1 MVITKKDGTKI
12 SVNLLRRTLLT
23 PMLILVIFLLRA
35 LIELDK
41 VMYAL
46 GDRKSLSII
55 KSIAKQ
61 PADTATLRSQLNLS
75 RKQYYTRLSEMVEVG
90 LIRKYR
96 SNYTLTSF
104 GKMVYDALGIIE
116 LGLTNYWK
124 LKALDSLEF
133 AKTARVPHEERE
145 RILESLI
152 DNMKIKE
159 ILLAH

>member
-1 MVITKKDGTKI
+1 LYKFI
-12 SVNLLRRTLLT
+12 
-23 PMLILVIFLLRA
+23 A
-35 LIELDK
+35 LIELEK
-41 VMYAL
+41 VIDSL
-46 GDRKSLSII
+46 GDRKSLSIF
-55 KSIAKQ
+55 KYIANQ
-61 PADTATLRSQLNLS
+61 PSDTSTLRGQLNLS

-90 LIRKYR
+90 LIRKYH

-116 LGLTNYWK
+116 LGLTNFWK

-133 AKTARVPHEERE
+133 AKTARAPNEERE
-145 RILESLI
+145 MVLESLI

>member
-1 MVITKKDGTKI
+1 LTELEQVI
-12 SVNLLRRTLLT
+12 N
-23 PMLILVIFLLRA
+23 A
-35 LIELDK
+35 L
-41 VMYAL
+41 A
-46 GDRKSLSII
+46 DRKSLSIF
-55 KSIAKQ
+55 KYVAREPS
-61 PADTATLRSQLNLS
+61 DTSTLRRKLNLS
-75 RKQYYTRLSEMVEVG
+75 RKQYYTRLSEMVDVG
-90 LIRKYR
+90 IIRKYH

-104 GKMVYDALGIIE
+104 GKMVYDALGVIE

-133 AKTARVPHEERE
+133 AKSTKVPHEERE

>member
-1 MVITKKDGTKI
+1 
-12 SVNLLRRTLLT
+12 
-23 PMLILVIFLLRA
+23 MLILVIFLLLHIQA

-75 RKQYYTRLSEMVEVG
+75 RKQYYTRLSEMVDVG

-104 GKMVYDALGIIE
+104 GKMVFDALGIIE

-133 AKTARVPHEERE
+133 AKTARVPNEERE

>member
-1 MVITKKDGTKI
+1 MIVLEKVID
-12 SVNLLRRTLLT
+12 S
-23 PMLILVIFLLRA
+23 
-35 LIELDK
+35 
-41 VMYAL
+41 L
-46 GDRKSLSII
+46 GDRKSLSIF
-55 KSIAKQ
+55 KYIAKQ
-61 PADTATLRSQLNLS
+61 PSDTSTLRRQLSLS

-90 LIRKYR
+90 LIRKYH
-96 SNYTLTSF
+96 SNYNLTSF
-104 GKMVYDALGIIE
+104 GKMVYDALEIIE
-116 LGLTNYWK
+116 LGLTNFWK

>member
-1 MVITKKDGTKI
+1 MTELEQV
-12 SVNLLRRTLLT
+12 VNSL
-23 PMLILVIFLLRA
+23 A
-35 LIELDK
+35 
-41 VMYAL
+41 
-46 GDRKSLSII
+46 DRKSLSIF
-55 KSIAKQ
+55 KYIAQ
-61 PADTATLRSQLNLS
+61 EPSDTSTLRRKLNLS
-75 RKQYYTRLSEMVEVG
+75 RKQYYTRLSEMVDVG
-90 LIRKYR
+90 IIRKYH

-104 GKMVYDALGIIE
+104 GKMVYDALGVIE

-133 AKTARVPHEERE
+133 AKTAKVPHEERE

>member
-1 MVITKKDGTKI
+1 M
-12 SVNLLRRTLLT
+12 
-23 PMLILVIFLLRA
+23 
-35 LIELDK
+35 IELEK
-41 VMYAL
+41 VIDSL
-46 GDRKSLSII
+46 GDRKSLSIF
-55 KSIAKQ
+55 KYVAQEPS
-61 PADTATLRSQLNLS
+61 DTSTLRSQLDLS

-90 LIRKYR
+90 LIRKYH

-116 LGLTNYWK
+116 LGLTNFWK

-133 AKTARVPHEERE
+133 TRTTKVPHEERE

>member
-1 MVITKKDGTKI
+1 V
-12 SVNLLRRTLLT
+12 VNSL
-23 PMLILVIFLLRA
+23 A
-35 LIELDK
+35 
-41 VMYAL
+41 
-46 GDRKSLSII
+46 DRKSLSIF
-55 KSIAKQ
+55 KYVAQEPS
-61 PADTATLRSQLNLS
+61 DTSTLRRKLNLS
-75 RKQYYTRLSEMVEVG
+75 RKQYYTRLSEMVDVG
-90 LIRKYR
+90 IIRKYH

-104 GKMVYDALGIIE
+104 GKMVYDALGVIE

-133 AKTARVPHEERE
+133 TKTAKVPHEERE

>member
-1 MVITKKDGTKI
+1 M
-12 SVNLLRRTLLT
+12 S
-23 PMLILVIFLLRA
+23 IF
-35 LIELDK
+35 K
-41 VMYAL
+41 Y
-46 GDRKSLSII
+46 
-55 KSIAKQ
+55 IAKQ
-61 PADTATLRSQLNLS
+61 PSDTSTLRSQLNLS

-90 LIRKYR
+90 LIRKYH

-104 GKMVYDALGIIE
+104 GKMVYDALEIIE
-116 LGLTNYWK
+116 LGLTNFWK

-133 AKTARVPHEERE
+133 AKTTRVPHEERE

>member
-1 MVITKKDGTKI
+1 
-12 SVNLLRRTLLT
+12 
-23 PMLILVIFLLRA
+23 MLILVIFFLYIIQT

-41 VMYAL
+41 VIDSL
-46 GDRKSLSII
+46 GDRKSLSVF
-55 KSIAKQ
+55 KYIAKQ
-61 PADTATLRSQLNLS
+61 PSDTSTLRGQLSLS

-90 LIRKYR
+90 LIRKYH

-104 GKMVYDALGIIE
+104 GKMVYDALEIIE
-116 LGLTNYWK
+116 LGLTNFWK

-133 AKTARVPHEERE
+133 AKTTKVPHEERE

>member
-1 MVITKKDGTKI
+1 M
-12 SVNLLRRTLLT
+12 
-23 PMLILVIFLLRA
+23 
-35 LIELDK
+35 IELEK
-41 VMYAL
+41 VLDSL
-46 GDRKSLSII
+46 GDRKSLSIF
-55 KSIAKQ
+55 KYIAKQ
-61 PADTATLRSQLNLS
+61 PSDTSTLRSQLSLS

-90 LIRKYR
+90 LIRKYH

-104 GKMVYDALGIIE
+104 GKMAYDALEIIE
-116 LGLTNYWK
+116 LGLTNFWK

-133 AKTARVPHEERE
+133 AKTPRVPFEERE

>member
-1 MVITKKDGTKI
+1 M
-12 SVNLLRRTLLT
+12 
-23 PMLILVIFLLRA
+23 
-35 LIELDK
+35 IELEK
-41 VMYAL
+41 VIDSL
-46 GDRKSLSII
+46 GDRKSLSIF
-55 KSIAKQ
+55 KYVAQEPS
-61 PADTATLRSQLNLS
+61 DTSTLRRQLDLS

-90 LIRKYR
+90 LIRKYH

-116 LGLTNYWK
+116 LGLTNFWK

-133 AKTARVPHEERE
+133 TRTTKVPHEERE

>member
-1 MVITKKDGTKI
+1 M
-12 SVNLLRRTLLT
+12 
-23 PMLILVIFLLRA
+23 
-35 LIELDK
+35 IELEK
-41 VMYAL
+41 VIDSL
-46 GDRKSLSII
+46 GDRKSLSIF
-55 KSIAKQ
+55 KYVAQEPS
-61 PADTATLRSQLNLS
+61 DTSTLRRQLDLS

-90 LIRKYR
+90 LIRKYH

-104 GKMVYDALGIIE
+104 GKMVCDALGIIE
-116 LGLTNYWK
+116 LGLTNFWK

-133 AKTARVPHEERE
+133 TRTTKVPHEERE

>member
-1 MVITKKDGTKI
+1 LTELEQV
-12 SVNLLRRTLLT
+12 VNSL
-23 PMLILVIFLLRA
+23 A
-35 LIELDK
+35 
-41 VMYAL
+41 
-46 GDRKSLSII
+46 DRKSLSIF
-55 KSIAKQ
+55 KYVAQEPS
-61 PADTATLRSQLNLS
+61 DTSTLRRKLNLS
-75 RKQYYTRLSEMVEVG
+75 RKQYYTRLSEMVDVG
-90 LIRKYR
+90 IIRKYH

-104 GKMVYDALGIIE
+104 GKMVYDALGVIE

-133 AKTARVPHEERE
+133 TKTAKVPHEERE

>member
-1 MVITKKDGTKI
+1 M
-12 SVNLLRRTLLT
+12 
-23 PMLILVIFLLRA
+23 
-35 LIELDK
+35 IELEK
-41 VMYAL
+41 VIDSL
-46 GDRKSLSII
+46 GDRKSLSIF
-55 KSIAKQ
+55 KYVAQEPS
-61 PADTATLRSQLNLS
+61 DTSTLRRQLDLS

-90 LIRKYR
+90 LIRKYH

-116 LGLTNYWK
+116 LGLTNFWK

-133 AKTARVPHEERE
+133 SRTTKVPHEERE

>member
-1 MVITKKDGTKI
+1 M
-12 SVNLLRRTLLT
+12 
-23 PMLILVIFLLRA
+23 
-35 LIELDK
+35 IELDK
-41 VMYAL
+41 VIDSL
-46 GDRKSLSII
+46 GDRKSLSIF
-55 KSIAKQ
+55 KYIAKQ
-61 PADTATLRSQLNLS
+61 PSDTSTLRGQLSLS

-90 LIRKYR
+90 LIRKYH

-104 GKMVYDALGIIE
+104 GKMVYDALEIIE
-116 LGLTNYWK
+116 LGLTNFWK

-133 AKTARVPHEERE
+133 AKTTKVPHEERE

>member
-1 MVITKKDGTKI
+1 
-12 SVNLLRRTLLT
+12 
-23 PMLILVIFLLRA
+23 MLILVIFFLYIIQA

-41 VMYAL
+41 VIDSL
-46 GDRKSLSII
+46 GDRKSLSIF
-55 KSIAKQ
+55 KYIAKQ
-61 PADTATLRSQLNLS
+61 PSDTSTLRGQLSLS
-75 RKQYYTRLSEMVEVG
+75 LKQYYTRLSEMVEVG
-90 LIRKYR
+90 LLRKYH

-104 GKMVYDALGIIE
+104 GKMVYDALEIIE
-116 LGLTNYWK
+116 LGLTNFWK

-133 AKTARVPHEERE
+133 AKTTKVPHEERE

>member
-1 MVITKKDGTKI
+1 
-12 SVNLLRRTLLT
+12 
-23 PMLILVIFLLRA
+23 
-35 LIELDK
+35 LIELEK
-41 VMYAL
+41 VIDSL
-46 GDRKSLSII
+46 GDRKSLSIF
-55 KSIAKQ
+55 KYIAKQ
-61 PADTATLRSQLNLS
+61 PSDTSTLRSQLSLS

-90 LIRKYR
+90 LVRKYH

-104 GKMVYDALGIIE
+104 GKMVYDALEIIE
-116 LGLTNYWK
+116 LGLTNFWK

>member
-1 MVITKKDGTKI
+1 
-12 SVNLLRRTLLT
+12 
-23 PMLILVIFLLRA
+23 
-35 LIELDK
+35 LIELEK
-41 VMYAL
+41 VIDSL
-46 GDRKSLSII
+46 GDRKSLSIF
-55 KSIAKQ
+55 KYVAQEPS
-61 PADTATLRSQLNLS
+61 DTSTLRRQLDLS

-90 LIRKYR
+90 LIRKYH

-116 LGLTNYWK
+116 LGLTNFWK

-133 AKTARVPHEERE
+133 TRTTKVPHEERE

>member
-1 MVITKKDGTKI
+1 M
-12 SVNLLRRTLLT
+12 
-23 PMLILVIFLLRA
+23 
-35 LIELDK
+35 IELDK
-41 VMYAL
+41 VIDSL
-46 GDRKSLSII
+46 GDRKSLSIF
-55 KSIAKQ
+55 KYIAKQ
-61 PADTATLRSQLNLS
+61 PSDTSTLRGQLSLS

-90 LIRKYR
+90 LLRKYH

-104 GKMVYDALGIIE
+104 GKMVYDALEIIE
-116 LGLTNYWK
+116 LGLTNFWK

-133 AKTARVPHEERE
+133 ANTTKVPHEERE

>member
-1 MVITKKDGTKI
+1 VID
-12 SVNLLRRTLLT
+12 S
-23 PMLILVIFLLRA
+23 
-35 LIELDK
+35 
-41 VMYAL
+41 L
-46 GDRKSLSII
+46 GDRKSLSIF
-55 KSIAKQ
+55 KYVAQEPS
-61 PADTATLRSQLNLS
+61 DTSTLRRQLGLS

-90 LIRKYR
+90 LIRKYH

-116 LGLTNYWK
+116 LGLTNFWK

-133 AKTARVPHEERE
+133 TRTTKVPHEERE

>member
-1 MVITKKDGTKI
+1 
-12 SVNLLRRTLLT
+12 
-23 PMLILVIFLLRA
+23 MLILVIFFLYIIQT

-41 VMYAL
+41 VIDSL
-46 GDRKSLSII
+46 GDRKSLSIF
-55 KSIAKQ
+55 KYIAKQ
-61 PADTATLRSQLNLS
+61 PSDTSTLRGQLSLS

-90 LIRKYR
+90 LLRKYH

-104 GKMVYDALGIIE
+104 GKMVYDALEIIE
-116 LGLTNYWK
+116 LGLTNFWK

-133 AKTARVPHEERE
+133 AKTTKVPHEERE

>member
-1 MVITKKDGTKI
+1 M
-12 SVNLLRRTLLT
+12 
-23 PMLILVIFLLRA
+23 
-35 LIELDK
+35 IELDK
-41 VMYAL
+41 VIDSL
-46 GDRKSLSII
+46 GDRKSLSIF
-55 KSIAKQ
+55 KYIAKQ
-61 PADTATLRSQLNLS
+61 PSDTSTLRGQLSLS

-90 LIRKYR
+90 LLRKYH

-104 GKMVYDALGIIE
+104 GKMVYDALEIIE
-116 LGLTNYWK
+116 LGLTNFWK

-133 AKTARVPHEERE
+133 AKTTKVPHEERE

>member
-1 MVITKKDGTKI
+1 MYKFI
-12 SVNLLRRTLLT
+12 
-23 PMLILVIFLLRA
+23 A
-35 LIELDK
+35 LIELEK
-41 VMYAL
+41 VMDSL
-46 GDRKSLSII
+46 GDRKSLSIF
-55 KSIAKQ
+55 KYIANQ
-61 PADTATLRSQLNLS
+61 PSDTSTLRSQLNLS

-90 LIRKYR
+90 LIRKYH

-116 LGLTNYWK
+116 LGLTNFWK

-133 AKTARVPHEERE
+133 DKASKTARAPNEERE

>member
-1 MVITKKDGTKI
+1 
-12 SVNLLRRTLLT
+12 
-23 PMLILVIFLLRA
+23 
-35 LIELDK
+35 LIELEK
-41 VMYAL
+41 VIDSL
-46 GDRKSLSII
+46 GDRKSLSIF
-55 KSIAKQ
+55 KYVAQEPS
-61 PADTATLRSQLNLS
+61 DTSTLRRQLGLS

-90 LIRKYR
+90 LIRKYH

-116 LGLTNYWK
+116 LGLTNFWK

-133 AKTARVPHEERE
+133 TRTTKVPHEERE